1 MHRKA
6 DRVLKMKKAEKKFKL
21 AGTREFG
28 VLIVLLLIFIIMSIC
43 SPVFLSATNLVNVV
57 RQCVEIGI
65 MAIGMTFLIVNGD
78 MDLSIGSTFAV
89 CAMIGGTLFKYEMC
103 PPTLA
108 FLAVLLVGAVLG
120 MLNGL
125 MVTRVGIPSFIV
137 TLGTMKIYRSCAYAI
152 SGGTSVSV
160 FPESATN
167 SWVWLFGAK
176 IDGVPIQIF
185 IMLIMFVIAH
195 IVLKK
200 TVYGNRVYATGGNER
215 AARLS
220 GINTKNT
227 RLIAFIIQGV
237 CCAVAAIIALT
248 YLNSVTTTSG
258 EGREMDSIAA
268 VILGG
273 AALSGG
279 RGTIIGSFIGVLIMG
294 IVKNGMVLLGVP
306 VFWQDGFIG
315 VVVILAVLVDGL
327 IHRKDAKR

>member
-1 MHRKA
+1 MENT
-6 DRVLKMKKAEKKFKL
+6 KKKIKIAVP
-21 AGTREFG
+21 REIG
-28 VLIVLLLIFIIMSIC
+28 VLVVLILILIIMSIA
-43 SPVFLSATNLVNVV
+43 SPVFLTPTNLVNVI

-78 MDLSIGSTFAV
+78 MDLSIGSAFAV

-103 PPTLA
+103 SPTVA
-108 FLAVLLVGAVLG
+108 FIVMLLVGLGLGAV
-120 MLNGL
+120 NGL
-125 MVTRVGIPSFIV
+125 LVTRVGIPAFIV
-137 TLGTMKIYRSCAYAI
+137 TLGTMKIYRSLAYAI

-160 FPESATN
+160 FPESATG
-167 SWVWLFGAK
+167 SWVWSFGAK
-176 IDGVPIQIF
+176 INGVPVQIF
-185 IMLIMFVIAH
+185 IMIAMFVIAH
-195 IVLKK
+195 IVLRK

-227 RLIAFIIQGV
+227 RLYAFLIQGL
-237 CCAVAAIIALT
+237 CCAVAAVISLA

-258 EGREMDSIAA
+258 EGREMDCIAA

-279 RGTIIGSFIGVLIMG
+279 RGTIVGSFIGVLIMG
-294 IVKNGMVLLGVP
+294 IVKNGMVLLSVP

-315 VVVILAVLVDGL
+315 LVVILAVLVDSL
-327 IHRKDAKR
+327 IHRKDNKR

>member
-1 MHRKA
+1 MENTRK
-6 DRVLKMKKAEKKFKL
+6 KIKL
-21 AGTREFG
+21 AVPREIG
-28 VLIVLLLIFIIMSIC
+28 VLVVLVLILAIMSIA
-43 SPVFLSATNLVNVV
+43 SPVFLTPTNMVNVI

-78 MDLSIGSTFAV
+78 MDLSIGSLFAV

-103 PPTLA
+103 SPTLA
-108 FLAVLLVGAVLG
+108 FLVMLLAGVGLGAV
-120 MLNGL
+120 NGL
-125 MVTRVGIPSFIV
+125 LVTRVGIPAFIV
-137 TLGTMKIYRSCAYAI
+137 TLGTMKIYRSLAYAI

-167 SWVWLFGAK
+167 SWVWTFGAK
-176 IDGVPIQIF
+176 INGVPVQIF
-185 IMLIMFVIAH
+185 IMIAMFVLAH
-195 IVLKK
+195 SLLRK

-227 RLIAFIIQGV
+227 RFYAFLIQGL
-237 CCAVAAIIALT
+237 CCAVAAVISLA

-258 EGREMDSIAA
+258 EGREMDCIAA

-279 RGTIIGSFIGVLIMG
+279 RGTIVGSFIGVLIMG
-294 IVKNGMVLLGVP
+294 VVKNGMVLLSVP

-315 VVVILAVLVDGL
+315 LVVILAVLVDSL
-327 IHRKDAKR
+327 IHRKDVKR

>member
-1 MHRKA
+1 MENTRK
-6 DRVLKMKKAEKKFKL
+6 KIKL
-21 AGTREFG
+21 AVPREIG
-28 VLIVLLLIFIIMSIC
+28 VLVVLVLILAIMSIA
-43 SPVFLSATNLVNVV
+43 SPVFLTPTNMVNVI

-78 MDLSIGSTFAV
+78 MDLSIGSLFAV

-103 PPTLA
+103 SPTLA
-108 FLAVLLVGAVLG
+108 FLVMLLAGVGLGAV
-120 MLNGL
+120 NGL
-125 MVTRVGIPSFIV
+125 LVTRVGIPAFIV
-137 TLGTMKIYRSCAYAI
+137 TLGTMKIYRSLAYAI

-167 SWVWLFGAK
+167 SWVWTFGAK
-176 IDGVPIQIF
+176 INGVPVQIF
-185 IMLIMFVIAH
+185 IMIAMFVLAH
-195 IVLKK
+195 ILLRK

-227 RLIAFIIQGV
+227 RFYAFLIQGL
-237 CCAVAAIIALT
+237 CCAVAAVISLA

-258 EGREMDSIAA
+258 EGREMDCIAA

-279 RGTIIGSFIGVLIMG
+279 RGTIVGSFIGVLIMG
-294 IVKNGMVLLGVP
+294 VVKNGMVLLSVP

-315 VVVILAVLVDGL
+315 LVVILAVLVDSL
-327 IHRKDAKR
+327 IHRKDVKR

>member
-1 MHRKA
+1 MENTRK
-6 DRVLKMKKAEKKFKL
+6 KIKL
-21 AGTREFG
+21 AVPREIG
-28 VLIVLLLIFIIMSIC
+28 VLVVLVLILAIMSIA
-43 SPVFLSATNLVNVV
+43 SPVFLTPTNMVNVI

-78 MDLSIGSTFAV
+78 MDLSIGSLFAV
-89 CAMIGGTLFKYEMC
+89 CAMIGGTLFKYEIC
-103 PPTLA
+103 SPTLA
-108 FLAVLLVGAVLG
+108 FLVMLLAGVGLGAV
-120 MLNGL
+120 NGL
-125 MVTRVGIPSFIV
+125 LVTRVGIPAFIV
-137 TLGTMKIYRSCAYAI
+137 TLGTMKIYRSLAYAI

-167 SWVWLFGAK
+167 SWVWTFGAK
-176 IDGVPIQIF
+176 INGVPVQIF
-185 IMLIMFVIAH
+185 IMIAMFVLAH
-195 IVLKK
+195 ILLRK

-227 RLIAFIIQGV
+227 RFYAFLIQGL
-237 CCAVAAIIALT
+237 CCAVAAVISLA

-258 EGREMDSIAA
+258 EGREMDCIAA

-279 RGTIIGSFIGVLIMG
+279 RGTIVGSFIGVLIMG
-294 IVKNGMVLLGVP
+294 VVKNGMVLLSVP

-315 VVVILAVLVDGL
+315 LVVILAVLVDSL
-327 IHRKDAKR
+327 IHRKDVKR